1 VSTIGPVAV
10 GVVLAFA
17 WNMTMSQPQNDTGAD
32 SVTPQVGLTVD
43 QAAAQAWA
51 SATPRTGTAQV
62 VTAGTQARGTAAAG
76 TPAAGTSAAG
86 TSAAGTP
93 AAGTP
98 AASSP
103 AVADSGPW
111 YARHARTPGDS
122 CLRVRPPRSPDRTL
136 QVRVAAAC
144 ASALRGPR
152 ETVHPVRQ
160 IREG

>member
-17 WNMTMSQPQNDTGAD
+17 WNMTMSQPQGDTGMD
-32 SVTPQVGLTVD
+32 SVTPQVGLTVE

-51 SATPRTGTAQV
+51 SATPRTDTAQV
-62 VTAGTQARGTAAAG
+62 VTAGTQASAAAAAG
-76 TPAAGTSAAG
+76 TPASGTS
-86 TSAAGTP
+86 
-93 AAGTP
+93 

-103 AVADSGPW
+103 AVPDSGPW

-152 ETVHPVRQ
+152 ETAHPVRQ
-160 IREG
+160 IRQR